1 MHVKKQFT
9 APVFVYDIHRPVE
22 RVDQM
27 PMPMVEVDT
36 DVLAEIADSVLEVQ
50 IVGGIIVWYFDRGLI
65 QR

>member
-9 APVFVYDIHRPVE
+9 APIFVYDIQRSVE
-22 RVDQM
+22 RIDQM
-27 PMPMVEVDT
+27 PMPMVEIDT

-50 IVGGIIVWYFDRGLI
+50 IVGGIIVWYFNWGLT